1 MLRYDDGPCHHS
13 LRRTSTAPHRTAPH
27 SSGASESAHAASA
40 RRTKRLHTEAAS
52 LLPRP
57 GNRRVVQ
64 LAAAPAPHRIADG
77 SCTMFR
83 DTYVTSASNTRVP
96 RPRAL
101 AQIEREREREGDGD
115 TRRYIHTID
124 IAMDIVNGGRGGPL
138 NSTVRIQSACMR
150 TCVRAP
156 AGTTLEYDETACAAQ
171 SKAKQSS
178 AEQSRLKPR
187 TILC

>member
-1 MLRYDDGPCHHS
+1 MRGMGLEARAKTLRYDDGPCHHS

-40 RRTKRLHTEAAS
+40 RRTKRLHTEAAL

-57 GNRRVVQ
+57 GNRRVVH

-83 DTYVTSASNTRVP
+83 DTYVTSASNARVP

-101 AQIEREREREGDGD
+101 AQIEIEKERWRHAALHPHYRFHHRHRQ
-115 TRRYIHTID
+115 RRP
-124 IAMDIVNGGRGGPL
+124 RG
-138 NSTVRIQSACMR
+138 SC
-150 TCVRAP
+150 
-156 AGTTLEYDETACAAQ
+156 E
-171 SKAKQSS
+171 
-178 AEQSRLKPR
+178 
-187 TILC
+187 